1 MGKDITVYV
10 EVRDNGKWNI
20 LPVKYL
26 NKYAEEGED
35 AWAYAKP
42 WRGRNSELFGI
53 LTRSY
58 NNIDYPRGL
67 PDDVSAEVKAERDK
81 WFYESDVDGT
91 RVDGA
96 FDDTWFTLSELM
108 LAVRDRKKY
117 PKWYKFKDEFGA
129 KQREAGPY
137 WSLNGFV
144 TAISNFVDIA
154 DGYYSPENVRA
165 VMWFDN

>member
-53 LTRSY
+53 LTRAY

-108 LAVRDRKKY
+108 LAVNDRKKY
-117 PKWYKFKDEFGA
+117 PKWLKYKDEFGA

-154 DGYYSPENVRA
+154 DGYYSPANVRA

>member
-1 MGKDITVYV
+1 MSKDITVYV

-26 NKYAEEGED
+26 NKYAEEGEN

-42 WRGRNSELFGI
+42 WHGRNSELFGI
-53 LTRSY
+53 LTRAY

-81 WFYESDVDGT
+81 WFYESDVNGT

-108 LAVRDRKKY
+108 LAVNDRKKY
-117 PKWYKFKDEFGA
+117 PKWIKYKDEFGV

-137 WSLNGFV
+137 WSLNSFV

-154 DGYYSPENVRA
+154 DGYYSPANVR
-165 VMWFDN
+165 VIMWWDC